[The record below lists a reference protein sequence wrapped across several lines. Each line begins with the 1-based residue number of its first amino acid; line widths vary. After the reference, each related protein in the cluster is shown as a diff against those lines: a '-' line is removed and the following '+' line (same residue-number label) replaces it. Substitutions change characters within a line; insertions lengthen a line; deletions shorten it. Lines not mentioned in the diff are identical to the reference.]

1 MSYRPLHRQCA
12 VGAAILATLVATA
25 ACGGGGSN
33 GGTTGPTPAIALSL
47 DIPSASI
54 LAGGSTVTSATVTSS
69 GGFTG
74 AVTISVDAPP
84 AGITGSVGAATTA
97 GGTTTSAL
105 TITVGAA
112 VSAGAYNIVIR
123 AAGAGVAAVTRTF
136 ALTVTAPPPPAYTLA
151 VTGSPVNVNQGGSG
165 QATISITRTGGFSG
179 SVALTVEGAPAGLTT
194 TLTPTATTGGSSTL
208 VVNASAVLAATT
220 YTLTIRGVAS
230 GLADRTT
237 TVQVVVAAVSGS
249 GDVTLTAT
257 TCGLDPIVWVA
268 YQDGA
273 GAWTRVLGVNDV
285 YHFSITSARGGFVY
299 VKRHSNSVPEITMQL
314 MTRAQLSAAPFDLC
328 PLGPIK
334 QVNGTV
340 ASLGASQLVN
350 IALGGGFA
358 LATSV
363 VPTFTISGVMDGV
376 HDLVAYRY
384 GGFPSATDRM
394 IIHRD
399 LNPPFNSSVGTLDFA
414 AAEAFAPLT
423 ATITV
428 NGYGASE
435 GAQSNMSYL
444 TGATCDIATLYTQ
457 YPQSN
462 AQAAFGVPAAPQRAT
477 DFHMWTAIAAT
488 ANSSRTVSESFH
500 TFGPRTMTMP
510 TAITP
515 TVTITGTNYKQHQ
528 LTLTLPAEYN
538 ANVLLNVVQTNG
550 VPHPVH
556 INATPQWI
564 GGSAVAIGLPDFTGV
579 SGWQNTWAPA
589 VGSTTRWDVIVS
601 GTNGA
606 ASLCTEGARTVQA
619 IVSGNP

>member
-1 MSYRPLHRQCA
+1 M
-12 VGAAILATLVATA
+12 
-25 ACGGGGSN
+25 
-33 GGTTGPTPAIALSL
+33 
-47 DIPSASI
+47 
-54 LAGGSTVTSATVTSS
+54 LAGGSTVTTATVTSS

-84 AGITGSVGAATTA
+84 AGITGSVGAATIA
-97 GGTTTSAL
+97 GSTTTSAI
-105 TITVGAA
+105 TIAAGAA
-112 VSAGAYNIVIR
+112 VSAGTYNIVIR
-123 AAGAGVAAVTRTF
+123 ATGSGVTAVTKTF
-136 ALTVTAPPPPAYTLA
+136 ALTVTAPPPAAYTLA

-165 QATISITRTGGFSG
+165 QATITITRTGGFAG
-179 SVALTVEGAPAGLTT
+179 SVALTVEGAPNGLTT
-194 TLTPTATTGGSSTL
+194 TLTPPATTGGSSTL
-208 VVNASAVLAATT
+208 VVNASAGLAAIS
-220 YTLTIRGVAS
+220 YTLTIRGVAN

-249 GDVTLTAT
+249 GDVTLNAT

-273 GAWTRVLGVNDV
+273 GAWTRVTGANDV
-285 YHFSITSARGGFVY
+285 YHFSITSAKGGFVY

-328 PLGPIK
+328 PLGPVK
-334 QVNGTV
+334 LVNGTV

-350 IALGGGFA
+350 IAFGGGIA

-363 VPTFTISGVMDGV
+363 VPTFTIIGALDGV

-384 GGFPSATDRM
+384 GGFPSLGDRI

-399 LNPPFNSSVGTLDFA
+399 LNPPANGSVGTLDFA
-414 AAEAFAPLT
+414 AAEAFAPLA

-428 NGYGASE
+428 NGYGAGE
-435 GAQSNMSYL
+435 GAQSNMAYL

-457 YPQSN
+457 FPASN
-462 AQAAFGVPAAPQRAT
+462 AQAAFGIPAAQQRST

-500 TFGPRTMTMP
+500 TFGARTMTMP

-515 TVTITGTNYKQHQ
+515 TVTISGTIYKQHQ
-528 LTLTLPAEYN
+528 ATFTLPTEYN
-538 ANVLLNVVQTNG
+538 ANVLLNVIQTNG

-556 INATPQWI
+556 ISATPQWI
-564 GGSAVAIGLPDFTGV
+564 GGSAVSIGLPDFTGV
-579 SGWQNTWAPA
+579 NGWQNTWAPA
-589 VGSTTRWDVIVS
+589 VGSNTRWDVVVT